1 MANEIM
7 VTLESGIATAA
18 PHVALKN
25 EALQAHTNAIFELM
39 NATKRNMFEIAARLL
54 VIRNEELYTADGY
67 KDVFDYAAKVLDYK
81 RNFVYKL
88 TNAAE
93 KFIEANANGNG
104 YVSII
109 VHDDCDY
116 TVSQLVELNS
126 LESDTV
132 IALDENGV
140 IAPEMST
147 KEIRET
153 VKDYKNGVIDVEG
166 NRTETET
173 AESDES
179 GENGESEGE
188 ETVDDCAIALV
199 SIMTACDTLLADERI
214 INNVN
219 FAKKVKAFKKACEGF
234 NL

>member
-18 PHVALKN
+18 PRVTLKN

-153 VKDYKNGVIDVEG
+153 VKEFKTGVIDVEG
-166 NRTETET
+166 NRNET
-173 AESDES
+173 AADES
-179 GENGESEGE
+179 ESGNEETADESE
-188 ETVDDCAIALV
+188 TIDDCAMAIL
-199 SIMTACDTLLADERI
+199 SIMSACDTLLADERI

>member
-18 PHVALKN
+18 PRVTLKN
-25 EALQAHTNAIFELM
+25 EALQAHTNAIFDLM

-88 TNAAE
+88 TSAAE

-153 VKDYKNGVIDVEG
+153 VKEFKTGVIDVEG
-166 NRTETET
+166 NRNET
-173 AESDES
+173 ANEETDNGGNDETADDS
-179 GENGESEGE
+179 
-188 ETVDDCAIALV
+188 ETVDDCAMAIL

-214 INNVN
+214 INDVT

>member
-18 PHVALKN
+18 PRATFKN
-25 EALQAHTNAIFELM
+25 EQLQAHTTAIFELM

-54 VIRNEELYTADGY
+54 VIRNENLFEADGY

-88 TNAAE
+88 TAAAE
-93 KFIEANANGNG
+93 KFIEQNANGNG

-109 VHDDCDY
+109 VHDDSDY

-126 LESDTV
+126 LENDTV
-132 IALDENGV
+132 IELDENGV

-147 KEIRET
+147 KEIREV
-153 VKDYKNGVIDVEG
+153 VKDFKNNVIDAKG
-166 NRTETET
+166 NRNETADEESTDEESATET
-173 AESDES
+173 D
-179 GENGESEGE
+179 N
-188 ETVDDCAIALV
+188 ETVDDCAVAIV

-214 INNVN
+214 IANVN
-219 FAKKVKAFKKACEGF
+219 FAKKVKAFKKACEAF
-234 NL
+234 EL

>member
-18 PHVALKN
+18 PRATFKN
-25 EALQAHTNAIFELM
+25 EALQAHTQAIFELM
-39 NATKRNMFEIAARLL
+39 NATKRNMFEVAARLL
-54 VIRNEELYTADGY
+54 VIRNEKLYEADGY

-93 KFIEANANGNG
+93 KFIEQNASGNG
-104 YVSII
+104 YVSVI

-132 IALDENGV
+132 IELDENSV

-147 KEIRET
+147 KEIREV
-153 VKDYKNGVIDVEG
+153 VKDFKNGVIDVKG
-166 NRTETET
+166 NRNET
-173 AESDES
+173 AADEETATDEETAADDS
-179 GENGESEGE
+179 
-188 ETVDDCAIALV
+188 ETVDDCAMAIL
-199 SIMTACDTLLADERI
+199 SIMNACDTLLADERI
-214 INNVN
+214 ISNVN